1 MLLSLV
7 PMRKSEAWERRKTG
21 RTQVFPILVP
31 FLLSLL
37 RNGSSLIYPFVFW
50 PFYKVL
56 FESIVSFQ
64 KYWNKLSG
72 CSKIGN
78 LSFRNMKPFQPP
90 ILIKKTAFPI
100 TKVEVIKPDLRRIY
114 FHMIPDQRNAGTY
127 IDVLGN
133 SRGNC

>member
-56 FESIVSFQ
+56 FESIVSF
-64 KYWNKLSG
+64 
-72 CSKIGN
+72 
-78 LSFRNMKPFQPP
+78 
-90 ILIKKTAFPI
+90 
-100 TKVEVIKPDLRRIY
+100 
-114 FHMIPDQRNAGTY
+114 
-127 IDVLGN
+127 
-133 SRGNC
+133 